1 MSAAAFSSLPAA
13 VSLYFEFVQL
23 KQLRRQGWLRV
34 GVDVAECE
42 SVADHSF
49 AMALLGWFLCESES
63 LDLDV
68 SKVIRMALLH
78 DFGEIDVGDL
88 TPSDGV
94 DAKDKLERER
104 QAIARIFAL
113 LANGEIYRQL
123 WEEYEAGVS
132 PEARFVRQLDK
143 LEMALQ
149 AVVYEGETGL
159 DLSEFLDSASRRF
172 SEPRFQEILQ
182 QIEGVRSGFSSRFR

>member
-34 GVDVAECE
+34 GVDAAECE

-68 SKVIRMALLH
+68 SKVMRMALLH

-88 TPSDGV
+88 TPADGV
-94 DAKDKLERER
+94 DVADKLERER

-113 LANGEIYRQL
+113 LANGEIYCQL

-132 PEARFVRQLDK
+132 AEARFVRQLDK